1 MSIKLRFA
9 GCSQH
14 RAGGVAGLVHLVA
27 LRRALGDDA
36 GARADWRVTGLALT
50 ASFVPRTVPC
60 VPREL
65 RTRQLLGLSLVV
77 ALGFALAGCGG
88 SSSKTSST
96 GAAGTSTA
104 GSHQAQPPDI
114 DPQHGPFTYSGATGP
129 AHWGQLK
136 PAYAACST
144 GKRQSPIA
152 LGRATPGRASL
163 AFNYGTADV
172 RLEDT
177 GHDIK
182 AHVSGTGNTLT
193 ENGVRYTLIQFHFHA
208 PSEHTV
214 SGRQAAVELHFVNET
229 ESKAAA
235 AVGVFIDPGSTPNS
249 ALAKLLTGAP
259 FTQGGPSVVHG
270 LNIAGLLPPNP
281 DAAPHYT
288 YVGSLTTP
296 PCTEPVNWTVFPNSV
311 KASAQQISTL
321 TAPHNHNNRPLQP
334 LNGRAVQLTP

>member
-1 MSIKLRFA
+1 
-9 GCSQH
+9 
-14 RAGGVAGLVHLVA
+14 
-27 LRRALGDDA
+27 
-36 GARADWRVTGLALT
+36 
-50 ASFVPRTVPC
+50 VPRD
-60 VPREL
+60 L
-65 RTRQLLGLSLVV
+65 RTRPLLGLSLVAAV
-77 ALGFALAGCGG
+77 GFALAGCGG

-96 GAAGTSTA
+96 GPPGTSTT

-114 DPQHGPFTYSGATGP
+114 DPQHGHFTYSGATGP
-129 AHWGQLK
+129 AHWGQLQ
-136 PAYAACST
+136 PAYAACSA

-152 LGRATPGRASL
+152 LSRATPGHVSL

-182 AHVSGTGNTLT
+182 AHVLGTANTLT

-214 SGRQAAVELHFVNET
+214 NGRRAAVELHFVNET
-229 ESKAAA
+229 ANKAAA
-235 AVGVFIDPGSTPNS
+235 AVGVFIDPGSSPNS
-249 ALAKLLTGAP
+249 TLAQLFTGAP
-259 FTQGGPSVVHG
+259 FTPGGSSVVHG

-281 DAAPHYT
+281 DAARHYT

-296 PCTEPVNWTVFPNSV
+296 PCTEPVNWTVFPNPV

-321 TAPHNHNNRPLQP
+321 TGRYNQNSRPLQP
-334 LNGRAVQLTP
+334 LNGRVVQLTP